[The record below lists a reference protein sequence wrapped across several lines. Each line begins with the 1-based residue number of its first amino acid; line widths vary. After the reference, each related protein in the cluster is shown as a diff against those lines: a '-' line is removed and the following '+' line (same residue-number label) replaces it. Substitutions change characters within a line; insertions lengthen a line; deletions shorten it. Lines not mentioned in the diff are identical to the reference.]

1 MQDDES
7 ITCEFYCFAFI
18 DYMLS
23 GKTLLDYTNLFSPHG
38 YKMNDKIIYN
48 NKYAR

>member
-7 ITCEFYCFAFI
+7 IMCGFYCFAVF

-23 GKTLLDYTNLFSPHG
+23 GKTLLDYTN
-38 YKMNDKIIYN
+38 
-48 NKYAR
+48 